1 MFYQISIMGMESFK
15 ENEMCLNLIIR
26 FQYNRKFGSTQT
38 KVAILA
44 ALKANFML
52 PVQWLFYDIRG
63 AFKI

>member
-26 FQYNRKFGSTQT
+26 FKYNRKFGSTQT
-38 KVAILA
+38 KVAILT

-52 PVQWLFYDIRG
+52 PVQ
-63 AFKI
+63 